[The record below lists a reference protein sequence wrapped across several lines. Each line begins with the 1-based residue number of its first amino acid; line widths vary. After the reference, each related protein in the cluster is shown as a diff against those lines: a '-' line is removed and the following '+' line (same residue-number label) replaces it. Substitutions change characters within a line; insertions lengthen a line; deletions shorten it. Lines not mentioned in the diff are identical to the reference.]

1 MFGFSLVSLACGSS
15 SVGAEDASDPS
26 LTTEQEEIDLT
37 DLAVGRTT
45 IFADVGD
52 RVEVV
57 VRIQQGDGQQG
68 GELVQCA
75 RPAVID
81 ALGNTL
87 AVLSPKVWSPGEDAF
102 YRFAFYAAAAGHYG
116 VELDNDQCDEARTQV
131 KALVTWTRHEQ

>member
-1 MFGFSLVSLACGSS
+1 MLVASLVFLACGSS
-15 SVGAEDASDPS
+15 SVATEDAPDLS
-26 LTTEQEEIDLT
+26 LTTRQEEIDLT

-45 IFADVGD
+45 ILADVGD

-57 VRIQQGDGQQG
+57 VRIQQEGD
-68 GELVQCA
+68 ELIQCA

-102 YRFAFYAAAAGHYG
+102 YRFAFYAAFAGHYG
-116 VELDNDQCDEARTQV
+116 VELDNHECDEARTQV
-131 KALVTWTRHEQ
+131 KALVTWTLHE